1 MNDAAEG
8 MAARSRQAA
17 RRRIIPP
24 YPKHEGATVSSVSPR
39 AARLTLTALLLGIYS
54 TLSVARRVTETIR
67 EAGLLRA
74 AVATAFGLVAL
85 AVVLFLIRTPSLRSP
100 RPLLGTAVVALVYAA
115 VVFPLSSPEEKL
127 HFLEYGAVG
136 VLAFLAAPPPWTA
149 TRRFVFAA
157 FFTLAAGWL
166 DEGIQALLP
175 NRYYDLRDV
184 AFNAL
189 AGVMALTA
197 FALIRR
203 LSVSPME

>member
-1 MNDAAEG
+1 MTPRT
-8 MAARSRQAA
+8 AR
-17 RRRIIPP
+17 I
-24 YPKHEGATVSSVSPR
+24 
-39 AARLTLTALLLGIYS
+39 TLTALLLGIYA
-54 TLSVARRVTETIR
+54 TLGIARQLTNTIR

-74 AVATAFGLVAL
+74 SVATAFGLA
-85 AVVLFLIRTPSLRSP
+85 AVMVGVLLVRSP
-100 RPLLGTAVVALVYAA
+100 ALRRPGTLLAALMITAIYAA
-115 VVFPLSSPEEKL
+115 VVFPMSSPEEKL
-127 HFLEYGAVG
+127 HFLEYGAVAI
-136 VLAFLAAPPPWTA
+136 LAIFASSPAWT
-149 TRRFVFAA
+149 TLRRFAFAA
-157 FFTLAAGWL
+157 LFTLAAGWL